1 MDRET
6 LLLAAIVMLTV
17 AAFAVGVS
25 GYVLLL
31 RDRRVRHS
39 LTPVATGAAGH
50 HEVTEE
56 H

>member
-6 LLLAAIVMLTV
+6 LLLVAIVMLTV
-17 AAFAVGVS
+17 AALAVGVS
-25 GYVLLL
+25 GFLLL
-31 RDRRVRHS
+31 VRDRRLRHS
-39 LTPVATGAAGH
+39 LTPVATGAGH

>member
-39 LTPVATGAAGH
+39 LTPVTTGAGH

>member
-39 LTPVATGAAGH
+39 LTPVATGAGH

>member
-39 LTPVATGAAGH
+39 LTPVATGTGH